1 MKSLRRS
8 LATGRLSP
16 ANSRN
21 TVFTS
26 RLRKAAL
33 NAGLA
38 FLFASLAACGG
49 GGSQQPLTTA
59 LPSGPSPGSLTM
71 AGTSALQSVGATYQF
86 TATVTFSD
94 NTTRDVT
101 SQSLW
106 TSSANS
112 VATITQSG
120 GLEMAVGTG
129 DVTISASFSAAG
141 GTVRAFNLAARNG
154 NSSAVDHR
162 GAFHRAS

>member
-1 MKSLRRS
+1 
-8 LATGRLSP
+8 
-16 ANSRN
+16 
-21 TVFTS
+21 
-26 RLRKAAL
+26 
-33 NAGLA
+33 
-38 FLFASLAACGG
+38 
-49 GGSQQPLTTA
+49 
-59 LPSGPSPGSLTM
+59 M